1 MWVIL
6 SEAKSIMVGRVTA
19 LKYQKRRRDRVSVYL
34 DGRFAF
40 GVPEIVAARLKVGQS
55 LSDDEIEALREHG
68 SAEEAY
74 NRALD
79 YLSYRPRS
87 QAEIMTFLQRHDVP
101 DVQAEDVVERLKA
114 AGLVDD
120 EAFAQF
126 WIENREQFRP
136 RGPRALRYELQRK
149 GVGQEAIDQA
159 LEGMDPVAGAY
170 QAAAKKARQ
179 LSHLDEPQFFRK
191 LVDYLARRGFDYD
204 VAKEVANRY
213 WSELRFDTEPLT

>member
-1 MWVIL
+1 MTDKI
-6 SEAKSIMVGRVTA
+6 TA

-34 DGRFAF
+34 NGRFAF

-55 LSDDEIEALREHG
+55 LSDAEIEALQEHG
-68 SAEEAY
+68 SVEEAY

-87 QAEIMTFLQRHDVP
+87 QAEIVTYLQRHDVP
-101 DVQAEDVVERLKA
+101 DVQAEEVVERLKA

-126 WIENREQFRP
+126 WVENREQFRP

-149 GVGQEAIDQA
+149 GIGQEAIDQA
-159 LEGMDPVAGAY
+159 LEGVDPFAGAY

-179 LSHLDEPQFFRK
+179 LSHLDQPEFFRK
-191 LVDYLARRGFDYD
+191 LVDYLARRGFGFD
-204 VAKEVANRY
+204 VAKEVANRC
-213 WSELRFDTEPLT
+213 WSELGLLTE

>member
-1 MWVIL
+1 MGG
-6 SEAKSIMVGRVTA
+6 SVTA
-19 LKYQKRRRDRVSVYL
+19 LKYQKRKRDRVSVYL

-55 LSDDEIEALREHG
+55 LSDAEIEALREHG
-68 SAEEAY
+68 CVEEAY

-87 QAEIMTFLQRHDVP
+87 QAEIVTFLQRHDVP
-101 DVQAEDVVERLKA
+101 DAQAEEVVERLKA

-126 WIENREQFRP
+126 WVENRERFRP
-136 RGPRALRYELQRK
+136 RGLRALRYELQRK
-149 GVGQEAIDQA
+149 GIGQEAIDQA
-159 LEGMDPVAGAY
+159 LEGVDPLAGAY
-170 QAAAKKARQ
+170 QAAAKKAQQ
-179 LSHLDEPQFFRK
+179 LSHLDRPEFLRK
-191 LVDYLARRGFDYD
+191 LVDHLARRGFDYD

-213 WSELRFDTEPLT
+213 WSELGLHTEPLT

>member
-1 MWVIL
+1 MTG
-6 SEAKSIMVGRVTA
+6 KVTA
-19 LKYQKRRRDRVSVYL
+19 LKYQKKRRDRVSIYL

-55 LSDDEIEALREHG
+55 LSDAEIEALREHG
-68 SAEEAY
+68 SVEEAY

-79 YLSYRPRS
+79 YLSFRPRS
-87 QAEIMTFLQRHDVP
+87 QAEIVAYLQRHDTP
-101 DVQAEDVVERLKA
+101 DIQVEEVVERLKA

-120 EAFAQF
+120 QAFAQF
-126 WIENREQFRP
+126 WVENREQFRP

-149 GVGQEAIDQA
+149 GINQEAIGLA
-159 LEGMDPVAGAY
+159 LEGVDPSAGAY
-170 QAAAKKARQ
+170 QAAARKAQQ
-179 LSHLDEPQFFRK
+179 LSHMDWPEFSRK

-213 WSELRFDTEPLT
+213 WSEFGFHAKFSE

>member
-1 MWVIL
+1 M
-6 SEAKSIMVGRVTA
+6 AGRITA

-40 GVPEIVAARLKVGQS
+40 GVPEIVAARITVGQS
-55 LSDDEIEALREHG
+55 LSEAEIEALCEHG
-68 SAEEAY
+68 SVEQAY
-74 NRALD
+74 NQALD

-87 QAEIMTFLQRHDVP
+87 QAEIVSYLRRHDIP
-101 DVQAEDVVERLKA
+101 DTQAEAVVERLTA
-114 AGLVDD
+114 AGLVND

-126 WIENREQFRP
+126 WVENRERFRP

-149 GVGQEAIDQA
+149 GIGQEAIDQA
-159 LEGMDPVAGAY
+159 LEGVDPSAGAY
-170 QAAAKKARQ
+170 QAAAKKAQQLRQ
-179 LSHLDEPQFFRK
+179 LDQREFYRK

-213 WSELRFDTEPLT
+213 WSELESSAS

>member
-1 MWVIL
+1 M
-6 SEAKSIMVGRVTA
+6 AGRVTA

-55 LSDDEIEALREHG
+55 LSDIEIEALREHG
-68 SAEEAY
+68 SVEEAY

-87 QAEIMTFLQRHDVP
+87 QAEIMTFLQRHDVS
-101 DVQAEDVVERLKA
+101 DVQAEEAVERLKA

-120 EAFAQF
+120 QVFAQF
-126 WIENREQFRP
+126 WVENREQFRP

-149 GVGQEAIDQA
+149 GIGQEAIAQA

-213 WSELRFDTEPLT
+213 WSEFRFDTEPLT

>member
-1 MWVIL
+1 MTG
-6 SEAKSIMVGRVTA
+6 KVTA

-40 GVPEIVAARLKVGQS
+40 GVPEIVAAHLTVGQS
-55 LSDDEIEALREHG
+55 LSDAEIEALHEHG
-68 SAEEAY
+68 SVEEAY

-87 QAEIMTFLQRHDVP
+87 QAEIVTYLQRHDTP
-101 DVQAEDVVERLKA
+101 DTQAEEVIERLKA
-114 AGLVDD
+114 AGLVND

-126 WIENREQFRP
+126 WVENREQFRP

-149 GVGQEAIDQA
+149 GIGREAIDQA
-159 LEGMDPVAGAY
+159 LEGVDPLAGAY
-170 QAAAKKARQ
+170 QAAARKAQQ
-179 LSHLDEPQFFRK
+179 LSHLDQPEFFRK

-204 VAKEVANRY
+204 VAKEVTNRY
-213 WSELRFDTEPLT
+213 WSEFRLHTETFT